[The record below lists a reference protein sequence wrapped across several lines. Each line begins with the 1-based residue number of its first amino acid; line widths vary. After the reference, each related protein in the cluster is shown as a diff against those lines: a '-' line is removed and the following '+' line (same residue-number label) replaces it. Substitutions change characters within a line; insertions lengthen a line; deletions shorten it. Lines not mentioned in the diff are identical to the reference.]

1 MVIVKVELPTELDE
15 QFKKKVFEVYGYK
28 RGSISLA
35 LIDALKLWIE
45 REINPVGVHDYVN
58 YSEIRAKY
66 PGKYIILKDN
76 EVVLVKDTLEEIYT
90 ELSTMERKKYQL
102 LTPQKHTI
110 KRQKGRNLGWRM
122 KRRQ

>member
-45 REINPVGVHDYVN
+45 SDPAGVYDYVN

-90 ELSTMERKKYQL
+90 EL
-102 LTPQKHTI
+102 
-110 KRQKGRNLGWRM
+110 
-122 KRRQ
+122 